1 MALEG
6 SLSEFGLADILQ
18 LLYFQHKTG
27 VLVVQGKLDK
37 VRLLFNEGNIVG
49 AESKKRDTASRLGRV
64 LNRRGLIS
72 DDDLHNAMRE
82 QRKTGA
88 KLGATLLRKG
98 LVSLENIQEVLEF
111 QLTETVMQLFSWKD
125 GKYAFRPQEVPVDKD
140 VPIVLDTQHFLMEGL
155 RMLDEWSVI
164 GDRVS
169 LDSLFGRT
177 VEAQEE
183 MLSPEER
190 EIIRHLDGRNDVTTI
205 ADLTGM
211 DSFQVSK
218 ILLGLVEK
226 GMIAKEEII
235 EEAPA
240 RRKERG
246 VPGLRFLVP
255 AMVAGALAISVLV
268 VLPGGAVLDGF
279 RAYEELDAMRFQLA
293 TLEAQN
299 GSYPASLPSSLR
311 RTDPWGNGY
320 IYRSD
325 GESFTLRSPG
335 PDGVPDTGDDIY

>member
-18 LLYFQHKTG
+18 LVYFQHKTG
-27 VLVVQGKLDK
+27 VLTVQGKLDR

-49 AESKKRDTASRLGRV
+49 AESKKRDAASRLGRV

-72 DDDLHNAMRE
+72 ADDLHDAMQE
-82 QRKTGA
+82 QKKTGA
-88 KLGATLLRKG
+88 KLGATLLKKG
-98 LVSLENIQEVLEF
+98 LVSLEDVKEVLEF
-111 QLTETVMQLFSWKD
+111 QLSETVMQLFSWKD
-125 GKYAFRPQEVPVDKD
+125 GKYSFMPQGVPVDKD
-140 VPIVLDTQHFLMEGL
+140 VPVVLDTQHFLMEGL

-211 DSFQVSK
+211 DSIQVSK

-235 EEAPA
+235 EEAQA
-240 RRKERG
+240 SKKERG
-246 VPGLRFLVP
+246 IPGLRYLVP
-255 AMVAGALAISVLV
+255 ALVAAALALSVFV
-268 VLPGGAVLDGF
+268 MLPKGASLDRI
-279 RAYEELDAMRFQLA
+279 RAYEELDGMRFQVETMKA
-293 TLEAQN
+293 RD
-299 GSYPASLPSSLR
+299 GRYPPSLPEALQ

-335 PDGVPDTGDDIY
+335 PDGVPDTEDDIY